1 MEEIL
6 FRDLDATSISDTL
19 TLVDENEVSMDLA
32 IDTIQSEYPIV
43 TQIIL

>member
-19 TLVDENEVSMDLA
+19 TLVNDNEVSMNL
-32 IDTIQSEYPIV
+32 V
-43 TQIIL
+43 IIPNGMTPL